1 MASRG
6 NRGGG
11 DRVLESRHVI
21 GLFLLMLVFSGV
33 FFALGYVMG
42 RNQYD
47 GQVRAESTPRATPDP
62 VYSAKSDLAARRSKN
77 SQSSANSANS
87 SSSSNIV
94 SGSSGSASGGTA
106 SGSGWGSLS
115 SPTASSS
122 RDGASAPAATTDDSA
137 PTSDWSFYNSG
148 KNAPDDRLKPSPAA
162 PSASASASPIPN
174 YALPGKNPKA
184 ANPSSRTQVAG
195 AANSPFPA
203 GSYVL
208 QVAAMRQSVDATAVA
223 NSLRAKHFP
232 ATVVS
237 PTTDKYYHVQ
247 VGPYHDVKSAD
258 AAKKG
263 LESAGFKAIVKH

>member
-1 MASRG
+1 MAIRG
-6 NRGGG
+6 NRGGGG

-47 GQVRAESTPRATPDP
+47 GQVRAESNPRATPDP
-62 VYSAKSDLAARRSKN
+62 VFQSKNDLVAPRKKN
-77 SQSSANSANS
+77 SQSSPVSAANSANS
-87 SSSSNIV
+87 SNS
-94 SGSSGSASGGTA
+94 
-106 SGSGWGSLS
+106 SGSGWGAIS
-115 SPTASSS
+115 STPASSS
-122 RDGASAPAATTDDSA
+122 RDSVSAPNATADDSA
-137 PTSDWSFYNSG
+137 TPSSDWNFYNSS
-148 KNAPDDRLKPSPAA
+148 KSAPDDRLKPAPTT
-162 PSASASASPIPN
+162 PSATVAANPRPSPLAASIQ
-174 YALPGKNPKA
+174 NPKA
-184 ANPSSRTQVAG
+184 TNVSANVPARQGVGVNGSQV
-195 AANSPFPA
+195 PA

-208 QVAAMRQSVDATAVA
+208 QVAAMRQNADATAVA
-223 NSLRAKHFP
+223 NSLRLKHFP
-232 ATVVS
+232 AFVIN